1 MKKSNVILELLKILV
16 SFLLG
21 SILWV
26 FIFAFMP
33 GESVDENEPFEG
45 SVVVFGIA
53 TGALVLLGTKYN
65 TIQKAYQNTKSTY
78 SNIKIYKDKSDR
90 LLKKA
95 NAVSDK
101 YMTYE
106 EKVHTNITN
115 ARTQNREIKTATQFQ
130 IKLENYPDLKA
141 NAYIMEL
148 LKQIKECE
156 VSLMNSKVAYNSS
169 VEEYNTLIHSF
180 PEAILRIIFRFKDA
194 EFYDTSEDDE
204 ISDEALGI

>member
-65 TIQKAYQNTKSTY
+65 TKGLS
-78 SNIKIYKDKSDR
+78 
-90 LLKKA
+90 
-95 NAVSDK
+95 K
-101 YMTYE
+101 Y
-106 EKVHTNITN
+106 
-115 ARTQNREIKTATQFQ
+115 
-130 IKLENYPDLKA
+130 
-141 NAYIMEL
+141 
-148 LKQIKECE
+148 
-156 VSLMNSKVAYNSS
+156 
-169 VEEYNTLIHSF
+169 
-180 PEAILRIIFRFKDA
+180 
-194 EFYDTSEDDE
+194 
-204 ISDEALGI
+204 

>member
-1 MKKSNVILELLKILV
+1 MKKTNVALELFKMLLA
-16 SFLLG
+16 FLAGCL
-21 SILWV
+21 LWV

-33 GESVDENEPFEG
+33 GDSVDESEPFAG
-45 SVVVFGIA
+45 ATTVFGIA
-53 TGALVLLGTKYN
+53 TGAIVLLGTKYN
-65 TIQKAYQNTKSTY
+65 TIQKAFQNTKSTY
-78 SNIKIYKDKSDR
+78 SNIKIYKEKAER

-106 EKVHTNITN
+106 ERVQTGITS
-115 ARTQNREIKTATQFQ
+115 ARTPNKEIKTAAQFQ
-130 IKLENYPDLKA
+130 VQLENYPDLKA
-141 NAYIMEL
+141 NENIMEL
-148 LKQIKECE
+148 LRQIKECE
-156 VSLMNSKVAYNSS
+156 VTLMNSKVAYNKS

-180 PEAILRIIFRFKDA
+180 PETILRMIFRFKDV